1 MRSQNKTVQN
11 EHVILR
17 RVSRIQDIVTAIQGI
32 FQGLITFI
40 TGVFSMNWSQA
51 WEGIKQIF
59 SNAFQ
64 ALVDLCRAPINA
76 VVSIINGVISGIN
89 GMGIT
94 IPEWVPVVGGNSFSI
109 NLPMLP
115 TFAKGGF
122 TDGVSIAGEA
132 GTEAVISFQ
141 NSVRRQNINT
151 WMQAGRMLGVNGGQ
165 AATVAGLPELA
176 DLDADENDLIELDF
190 PQGDFS
196 SGANTFQFS
205 PTINIQGSADRA
217 VIESVLADA
226 MQDFE
231 ARMDAWE
238 ARKQRRKARTVYR

>member
-1 MRSQNKTVQN
+1 
-11 EHVILR
+11 
-17 RVSRIQDIVTAIQGI
+17 
-32 FQGLITFI
+32 
-40 TGVFSMNWSQA
+40 
-51 WEGIKQIF
+51 
-59 SNAFQ
+59 
-64 ALVDLCRAPINA
+64 
-76 VVSIINGVISGIN
+76 
-89 GMGIT
+89 
-94 IPEWVPVVGGNSFSI
+94 
-109 NLPMLP
+109 
-115 TFAKGGF
+115 
-122 TDGVSIAGEA
+122 
-132 GTEAVISFQ
+132 
-141 NSVRRQNINT
+141 
-151 WMQAGRMLGVNGGQ
+151 MLGVNGCQ
-165 AATVAGLPELA
+165 EAAVAGLPELA